1 MASFNKVILLGNL
14 TRDPETRVTANG
26 LTICK
31 LGLAVSRVYMTREGE
46 RKEETTFVDIDAF
59 GKQAE
64 VLTKY
69 LRKGRPLMVE
79 GRLKLDQ
86 WETNEGQKRSKLGVV
101 LENFQFLGGGRDDD
115 NSGGNS
121 GGYEDSSPPRRSAT
135 SGASGASDASDSSGS
150 DVSGSSASGSGSGD
164 ELDEDVPF

>member
-31 LGLAVSRVYMTREGE
+31 LGLAVSRTFSTRDGE
-46 RKEETTFVDIDAF
+46 RREETTFVDIDAF

-64 VLTKY
+64 IITKY
-69 LRKGRPLMVE
+69 MRKGRPLMVE

-86 WETNEGQKRSKLGVV
+86 WETNDGQKRNKLTVV
-101 LENFQFLGGGRDDD
+101 LENFQFVGSRDD
-115 NSGGNS
+115 GGQGGQGS
-121 GGYEDSSPPRRSAT
+121 QGGYEQSSPPKREMKAPSE
-135 SGASGASDASDSSGS
+135 GAGAKNDNFSDP
-150 DVSGSSASGSGSGD
+150 GD
-164 ELDEDVPF
+164 TLDEDVPF

>member
-26 LTICK
+26 NTICK
-31 LGLAVSRVYMTREGE
+31 LGLAVSRVYSTREGE

-64 VLTKY
+64 VITKY
-69 LRKGRPLMVE
+69 MRKGRPIMVE

-101 LENFQFLGGGRDDD
+101 LENFQFVGGRDD
-115 NSGGNS
+115 NAGGGSSGR
-121 GGYEDSSPPRRSAT
+121 YEQSSPPQNSAP
-135 SGASGASDASDSSGS
+135 SAPSDDT
-150 DVSGSSASGSGSGD
+150 
-164 ELDEDVPF
+164 LDEDVPF

>member
-26 LTICK
+26 NTICK
-31 LGLAVSRVYMTREGE
+31 LGMAVSRVYSTRDGE

-64 VLTKY
+64 VITKY
-69 LRKGRPLMVE
+69 MRKGRPLMVE

-86 WETNEGQKRSKLGVV
+86 WETNDGQKRSKLGVI
-101 LENFQFLGGGRDDD
+101 LENFQFVGGRDDNAGAA
-115 NSGGNS
+115 NSE
-121 GGYEDSSPPRRSAT
+121 GYESSSPPKNSAPAP
-135 SGASGASDASDSSGS
+135 SAPAPKSDDS
-150 DVSGSSASGSGSGD
+150 
-164 ELDEDVPF
+164 LDEDVPF